1 MTDQGTDSRAPAAR
15 HDLPRLLP
23 FRDLPR
29 QSLHDGRG
37 TVREVH
43 VETAPGLDLRWQLQL
58 VELKGPRGT
67 LVAPADTHQRI
78 VGLAGPQVV
87 VGDAGE
93 HRTALG
99 RDRAL
104 LRRSHTIVFQRP
116 RLRVAGASTVL
127 VLTYAAAV
135 VPPRFSFRT
144 LDDPAELSGT
154 ALVLLLQGDL
164 RIDGIEA
171 TRQAAVLMDPHAAH
185 EVAASAARVLTLS
198 EDPPAQD

>member
-1 MTDQGTDSRAPAAR
+1 MTDQGTDSRVPAAR
-15 HDLPRLLP
+15 DDLPRLLP

-29 QSLHDGRG
+29 QPLHDGRG

-43 VETAPGLDLRWQLQL
+43 AETAPGLDLRWQLQL

-78 VGLAGPQVV
+78 VGLSGPQVV
-87 VGDAGE
+87 VGDAGDR
-93 HRTALG
+93 RTALG

-104 LRRSHTIVFQRP
+104 LLRSHTMVFQRP

-127 VLTYAAAV
+127 VLTFAAAV

-144 LDDPAELSGT
+144 LDDRAELSGT
-154 ALVLLLQGDL
+154 ALLLLLQGDL

-171 TRQAAVLMDPHAAH
+171 TRQSALLLDPRAAH
-185 EVAASAARVLTLS
+185 RVSASAARVLTLS
-198 EDPPAQD
+198 EEPAAAD